1 MSKACSSGTPAFI
14 IVESWRVKIATS
26 LPPMDLP
33 PLMRRFF
40 TFVTMMPWRRML
52 ALTAASP
59 PARNSPRTSLPVRS
73 LPSHSKMK
81 SGALFAAIAVAI
93 SPPTALSG
101 MVARFCLGEGV
112 I

>member
-1 MSKACSSGTPAFI
+1 MSKACSKGTPAFI
-14 IVESWRVKIATS
+14 IVDNWRVKMATS
-26 LPPMDLP
+26 FGPTLLP
-33 PLMRRFF
+33 PLSRRFF

-59 PARNSPRTSLPVRS
+59 PARNSPRTSLPLRS

-112 I
+112 M

>member
-1 MSKACSSGTPAFI
+1 
-14 IVESWRVKIATS
+14 
-26 LPPMDLP
+26 LPL
-33 PLMRRFF
+33 
-40 TFVTMMPWRRML
+40 
-52 ALTAASP
+52 
-59 PARNSPRTSLPVRS
+59 RS

-112 I
+112 M